1 MASGKITRNDFVAF
15 RDLDDDRAEVLGLH
29 RFLNDLCDR

>member
-1 MASGKITRNDFVAF
+1 L

-29 RFLNDLCDR
+29 RFLNDTCDG